1 MWNVSP
7 GKLSTCF
14 FANAAC
20 LAKTDKRI
28 VKDLNLFNYSTTF
41 DFQKNHP
48 SLFPIQ
54 ISKNSPHHHRKMIR
68 WEMSVKD
75 KH

>member
-41 DFQKNHP
+41 DFQKNHS